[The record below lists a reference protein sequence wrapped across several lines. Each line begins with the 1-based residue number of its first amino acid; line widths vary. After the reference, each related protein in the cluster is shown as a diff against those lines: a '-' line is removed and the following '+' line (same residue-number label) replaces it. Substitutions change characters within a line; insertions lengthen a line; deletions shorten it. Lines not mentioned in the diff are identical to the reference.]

1 MTSLHDRHIKPLILS
16 ALTGD
21 LFAHPHIA
29 PLAGGQKSRRFR
41 AAALVHDP
49 EVLILDEPTVGLDP
63 AERIAFR
70 RHVVNQA
77 ASRVVVG
84 CTQILDAV
92 ALAADT
98 VRLVAASGGSGGG
111 SLPELMAEAGQFR
124 S

>member
-1 MTSLHDRHIKPLILS
+1 MWVFL
-16 ALTGD
+16 
-21 LFAHPHIA
+21 
-29 PLAGGQKSRRFR
+29 

-77 ASRVVVG
+77 ASRVVVLS
-84 CTQILDAV
+84 THLMDDV
-92 ALAADT
+92 ALAADH
-98 VRLVAASGGSGGG
+98 VHLVDAGCITWSG

>member
-1 MTSLHDRHIKPLILS
+1 MHEATVSKRHIRSERGTIRPS
-16 ALTGD
+16 AHRYPVRWPEVWVFL
-21 LFAHPHIA
+21 
-29 PLAGGQKSRRFR
+29 

-77 ASRVVVG
+77 ASRVVVLS
-84 CTQILDAV
+84 THLMDDV
-92 ALAADT
+92 ALAADH
-98 VRLVAASGGSGGG
+98 VHLVDAGCITWSG